1 MMMPVQQPNPSPL
14 CAGLISTIKHP
25 TARPASRCST
35 VPPQWASPS
44 VMLWGAAGRRPTR
57 LPRGGRVA
65 GAKGVA
71 RACLPHG
78 AAWRP
83 GAREASCPP
92 PLPRTTPG
100 RRGAHLIGQE
110 DGTGARA
117 GIKLAKYQVRGVEGV
132 VICKVGGDQWAVCNI
147 RMPSAGLS
155 SAPAMRLFLSPH
167 LTPHLPS
174 RPGLRG
180 AEADLHVP
188 PFRGLPAHLPRP
200 QGERGP
206 ALSRGCT
213 GQPPGRS
220 PEPCELAAQ
229 GEGQGTGSHTI
240 SSGQ

>member
-92 PLPRTTPG
+92 PLPRTTLG
-100 RRGAHLIGQE
+100 RRGAPLTGRE

-132 VICKVGGDQWAVCNI
+132 VICKVGGDHWAVCNI

-167 LTPHLPS
+167 LTPHLPALQAWTTRCRGRPPRTALPGTTGS
-174 RPGLRG
+174 PPPAPGRAGSGGLPGLHR
-180 AEADLHVP
+180 
-188 PFRGLPAHLPRP
+188 
-200 QGERGP
+200 
-206 ALSRGCT
+206 
-213 GQPPGRS
+213 
-220 PEPCELAAQ
+220 AAPW
-229 GEGQGTGSHTI
+229 TI
-240 SSGQ
+240 S